1 MVNVVARSPSNVDSA
16 PAVITVD
23 GVAPAAPVID
33 PSNGTEISG
42 TAEAGATVILTDGGG
57 NPIGQATADGSGN
70 WTFTPGTPLANGTV
84 INAVAQDPAGHFWV
98 ECDGRGK
105 ALVPGYPQG
114 YCENH
119 YIHSFELENGRIK
132 RNREFMNPIQKLRAL
147 GIAVPQIK
155 RDGIPT

>member
-1 MVNVVARSPSNVDSA
+1 M
-16 PAVITVD
+16 
-23 GVAPAAPVID
+23 
-33 PSNGTEISG
+33 NGQRYRETPLDIERLRRLNR
-42 TAEAGATVILTDGGG
+42 ATVERYMAMKGAERLQRHSLFVEDGC
-57 NPIGQATADGSGN
+57 AGN
-70 WTFTPGTPLANGTV
+70 WTTESGEPLV
-84 INAVAQDPAGHFWV
+84 F
-98 ECDGRGK
+98 
-105 ALVPGYPQG
+105 QG

>member
-1 MVNVVARSPSNVDSA
+1 M
-16 PAVITVD
+16 
-23 GVAPAAPVID
+23 
-33 PSNGTEISG
+33 NGQRYRETPLDIERLRRLNR
-42 TAEAGATVILTDGGG
+42 ATVERYMAMKGAERL
-57 NPIGQATADGSGN
+57 
-70 WTFTPGTPLANGTV
+70 
-84 INAVAQDPAGHFWV
+84 
-98 ECDGRGK
+98 
-105 ALVPGYPQG
+105 QG